1 MSDFMNPCNF
11 LTSLTCDSG
20 DVYTGSYFIV
30 SIILEYSVHF
40 VMFDEVI
47 QLFFSISIALHHC
60 LADPKKMC
68 IYVCATI
75 LGVCVW
81 SSLGSD

>member
-1 MSDFMNPCNF
+1 MNPCNF

-47 QLFFSISIALHHC
+47 
-60 LADPKKMC
+60 
-68 IYVCATI
+68 
-75 LGVCVW
+75 
-81 SSLGSD
+81 